1 MGNGPDMTATFR
13 RLSIAALVVTIAVLA
28 FAPGAFA
35 QNSSVDTYG
44 GSGGNIQSGISDPGD
59 PGDPGDP
66 SATDAGSLPFTG
78 LDLGLAAGGGLLLLG
93 LGAGMAMLSSPR
105 RVDER

>member
-1 MGNGPDMTATFR
+1 MTTVTR
-13 RLSIAALVVTIAVLA
+13 RLSLAALVVTIAALA
-28 FAPGAFA
+28 FAPGALA

-44 GSGGNIQSGISDPGD
+44 GSSGNIQSKISD

-66 SATDAGSLPFTG
+66 SATATDPGSLPFTG

-93 LGAGMAMLSSPR
+93 VGASVALLNR
-105 RVDER
+105 RTNTELR